1 MFIKCSTKQKI
12 VEIDDHN
19 YNTKCPLRDSPL
31 RDTSYYHLLLSGQYK
46 RVERAFLFM
55 HFYC

>member
-12 VEIDDHN
+12 VEIDDYN
-19 YNTKCPLRDSPL
+19 YKTKCPL